1 MKYLDFLKSKMAIAT
16 DSGFDVLDKKINTA
30 LKPHQ
35 RDIVK
40 WAVKGGK
47 RAVFAKF
54 GLGKSVIQLEWCTQ
68 VIVHE
73 GGKALIIC
81 PLGVKQEFV
90 HDAVE
95 ILGYDAPTYV
105 KTMAE
110 VRTCSADIMITN
122 YERVRD
128 GDIDVKY
135 FTATSLDEAAVL
147 RSFGSKTYQEFLKKF
162 NGVPYKLVA
171 TATPDP
177 NKYKEL
183 IHYAG
188 YLEIMDTGQAL
199 TRFFQRDST
208 KANNLTLYPH
218 KEEEFWLWV
227 SSWAVFVSKSSDVN
241 PTYSDEGY
249 DLPELKINYHRL
261 AGKGLTM
268 QEVVEAAEA
277 MPMMAEH
284 TLVTV
289 EDMDLFRLD
298 EAQRGA
304 LVALLEDFPEY
315 CTLVFLYRQ
324 IPYKTD
330 AKLKKLT
337 AALAERAQVIEFAQ
351 QGQQK
356 LQKWV
361 RRRFAAAGK
370 DIDAGTVD
378 HLLFT
383 CGSLMTGL
391 VPEIAKIAAYARGPK
406 ITAADIDAVADPV
419 LDARV
424 FDMTDAVAARDYDKA
439 AECLA
444 ELLRM
449 QEEPIRIL
457 AALGKTL
464 RQLYTAR
471 LAIDGGKDVLWLK
484 DLWRMKSDYPAK
496 KLMQSARGVRRSW
509 CREAVKRCQ
518 TLDHRMKSERNM
530 DNEGELKLFLMELA
544 GVK

>member
-1 MKYLDFLKSKMAIAT
+1 MPPKAEKKNN
-16 DSGFDVLDKKINTA
+16 GFDRLRAD
-30 LKPHQ
+30 LKAQTPQ
-35 RDIVK
+35 NIYLFY
-40 WAVKGGK
+40 G
-47 RAVFAKF
+47 
-54 GLGKSVIQLEWCTQ
+54 E
-68 VIVHE
+68 E
-73 GGKALIIC
+73 
-81 PLGVKQEFV
+81 
-90 HDAVE
+90 
-95 ILGYDAPTYV
+95 TY
-105 KTMAE
+105 
-110 VRTCSADIMITN
+110 
-122 YERVRD
+122 
-128 GDIDVKY
+128 
-135 FTATSLDEAAVL
+135 L
-147 RSFGSKTYQEFLKKF
+147 RSY
-162 NGVPYKLVA
+162 
-171 TATPDP
+171 
-177 NKYKEL
+177 
-183 IHYAG
+183 
-188 YLEIMDTGQAL
+188 YLEELHRLLIPAG
-199 TRFFQRDST
+199 F
-208 KANNLTLYPH
+208 
-218 KEEEFWLWV
+218 EEF
-227 SSWAVFVSKSSDVN
+227 
-241 PTYSDEGY
+241 
-249 DLPELKINYHRL
+249 NYHRL
-261 AGKGLTM
+261 SGKGLTV
-268 QEVVEAAEA
+268 QELAEVTEA
-277 MPMMAEH
+277 MPMMAQH
-284 TLVTV
+284 TMVVVT
-289 EDMDLFRLD
+289 DLDIFRLD
-298 EAQRGA
+298 EQQRTA
-304 LVALLEDFPEY
+304 LMALLADFPEY

-337 AALAERAQVIEFAQ
+337 AALTERAQVIEFTQ

-370 DIDAGTVD
+370 EIDAVTVD

>member
-1 MKYLDFLKSKMAIAT
+1 MAKE
-16 DSGFDVLDKKINTA
+16 KKEKT
-30 LKPHQ
+30 P
-35 RDIVK
+35 
-40 WAVKGGK
+40 GY
-47 RAVFAKF
+47 
-54 GLGKSVIQLEWCTQ
+54 E
-68 VIVHE
+68 
-73 GGKALIIC
+73 
-81 PLGVKQEFV
+81 EF
-90 HDAVE
+90 HDALQSGAVRNVYIFHGE
-95 ILGYDAPTYV
+95 ETYLMQQAV
-105 KTMAE
+105 AE
-110 VRTCSADIMITN
+110 LQAR
-122 YERVRD
+122 
-128 GDIDVKY
+128 
-135 FTATSLDEAAVL
+135 L
-147 RSFGSKTYQEFLKKF
+147 
-162 NGVPYKLVA
+162 VP
-171 TATPDP
+171 
-177 NKYKEL
+177 
-183 IHYAG
+183 AG
-188 YLEIMDTGQAL
+188 
-199 TRFFQRDST
+199 F
-208 KANNLTLYPH
+208 
-218 KEEEFWLWV
+218 EEF
-227 SSWAVFVSKSSDVN
+227 
-241 PTYSDEGY
+241 
-249 DLPELKINYHRL
+249 NYHRL

-277 MPMMAEH
+277 MPMMVER

-289 EDMDLFRLD
+289 EDMDLFKLD

-391 VPEIAKIAAYARGPK
+391 VPEIAKIAAYARGAK
-406 ITAADIDAVADPV
+406 ITAADIAAVADPV

>member
-1 MKYLDFLKSKMAIAT
+1 MPPKAEKKNN
-16 DSGFDVLDKKINTA
+16 GFDRLRAD
-30 LKPHQ
+30 LKAQTPQ
-35 RDIVK
+35 NVYLFY
-40 WAVKGGK
+40 G
-47 RAVFAKF
+47 
-54 GLGKSVIQLEWCTQ
+54 E
-68 VIVHE
+68 E
-73 GGKALIIC
+73 
-81 PLGVKQEFV
+81 
-90 HDAVE
+90 
-95 ILGYDAPTYV
+95 TY
-105 KTMAE
+105 
-110 VRTCSADIMITN
+110 
-122 YERVRD
+122 
-128 GDIDVKY
+128 
-135 FTATSLDEAAVL
+135 L
-147 RSFGSKTYQEFLKKF
+147 RSY
-162 NGVPYKLVA
+162 
-171 TATPDP
+171 
-177 NKYKEL
+177 
-183 IHYAG
+183 
-188 YLEIMDTGQAL
+188 YLEELHRLLIPAG
-199 TRFFQRDST
+199 F
-208 KANNLTLYPH
+208 
-218 KEEEFWLWV
+218 EEF
-227 SSWAVFVSKSSDVN
+227 
-241 PTYSDEGY
+241 
-249 DLPELKINYHRL
+249 NYHRL
-261 AGKGLTM
+261 SGKGLTV
-268 QEVVEAAEA
+268 QELTEVTEA
-277 MPMMAEH
+277 MPMMAQH
-284 TLVTV
+284 TMVVVT
-289 EDMDLFRLD
+289 DLDIFRLD
-298 EAQRGA
+298 EQQRTA
-304 LVALLEDFPEY
+304 LMALLADFPEY

-370 DIDAGTVD
+370 EIDAVTVD

-391 VPEIAKIAAYARGPK
+391 VPEIAKIAAYARGAK
-406 ITAADIDAVADPV
+406 ITAADIAAVADPV

-530 DNEGELKLFLMELA
+530 DSEGELKLFLMELA

>member
-1 MKYLDFLKSKMAIAT
+1 MQQAVAELQARLVPA
-16 DSGFDVLDKKINTA
+16 GF
-30 LKPHQ
+30 
-35 RDIVK
+35 
-40 WAVKGGK
+40 
-47 RAVFAKF
+47 
-54 GLGKSVIQLEWCTQ
+54 
-68 VIVHE
+68 
-73 GGKALIIC
+73 
-81 PLGVKQEFV
+81 
-90 HDAVE
+90 
-95 ILGYDAPTYV
+95 
-105 KTMAE
+105 
-110 VRTCSADIMITN
+110 
-122 YERVRD
+122 
-128 GDIDVKY
+128 
-135 FTATSLDEAAVL
+135 
-147 RSFGSKTYQEFLKKF
+147 
-162 NGVPYKLVA
+162 
-171 TATPDP
+171 
-177 NKYKEL
+177 
-183 IHYAG
+183 
-188 YLEIMDTGQAL
+188 
-199 TRFFQRDST
+199 
-208 KANNLTLYPH
+208 
-218 KEEEFWLWV
+218 EEF
-227 SSWAVFVSKSSDVN
+227 
-241 PTYSDEGY
+241 
-249 DLPELKINYHRL
+249 NYHRL

-277 MPMMAEH
+277 MPMMAER

-330 AKLKKLT
+330 VKLKKLT

-356 LQKWV
+356 LQRWV

-391 VPEIAKIAAYARGPK
+391 VPEIAKIAAYARGAK
-406 ITAADIDAVADPV
+406 IT
-419 LDARV
+419 
-424 FDMTDAVAARDYDKA
+424 AVAARDYDKA

>member
-1 MKYLDFLKSKMAIAT
+1 MS
-16 DSGFDVLDKKINTA
+16 
-30 LKPHQ
+30 
-35 RDIVK
+35 
-40 WAVKGGK
+40 
-47 RAVFAKF
+47 
-54 GLGKSVIQLEWCTQ
+54 
-68 VIVHE
+68 
-73 GGKALIIC
+73 
-81 PLGVKQEFV
+81 
-90 HDAVE
+90 
-95 ILGYDAPTYV
+95 
-105 KTMAE
+105 
-110 VRTCSADIMITN
+110 
-122 YERVRD
+122 
-128 GDIDVKY
+128 
-135 FTATSLDEAAVL
+135 
-147 RSFGSKTYQEFLKKF
+147 
-162 NGVPYKLVA
+162 
-171 TATPDP
+171 
-177 NKYKEL
+177 
-183 IHYAG
+183 
-188 YLEIMDTGQAL
+188 
-199 TRFFQRDST
+199 
-208 KANNLTLYPH
+208 LTLYPLGDYIQLLQRKNLQLEFSGAPLTREVSLVSCDSRQVVPGTLFICKGAH
-218 KEEEFWLWV
+218 FKVEFLQSAKEQGAFAYLSEKRYDQVDLPCILV
-227 SSWAVFVSKSSDVN
+227 SDV
-241 PTYSDEGY
+241 
-249 DLPELKINYHRL
+249 RL
-261 AGKGLTM
+261 AM
-268 QEVVEAAEA
+268 
-277 MPMMAEH
+277 
-284 TLVTV
+284 
-289 EDMDLFRLD
+289 
-298 EAQRGA
+298 
-304 LVALLEDFPEY
+304 ALLADFPEY

-530 DNEGELKLFLMELA
+530 DSEGELKLFLMELA

>member
-1 MKYLDFLKSKMAIAT
+1 MAKE
-16 DSGFDVLDKKINTA
+16 KKEKT
-30 LKPHQ
+30 P
-35 RDIVK
+35 
-40 WAVKGGK
+40 GY
-47 RAVFAKF
+47 
-54 GLGKSVIQLEWCTQ
+54 E
-68 VIVHE
+68 
-73 GGKALIIC
+73 
-81 PLGVKQEFV
+81 EF
-90 HDAVE
+90 HDALQSGAVGNVYIFHGE
-95 ILGYDAPTYV
+95 ETYLMQQAV
-105 KTMAE
+105 AE
-110 VRTCSADIMITN
+110 LQAR
-122 YERVRD
+122 
-128 GDIDVKY
+128 
-135 FTATSLDEAAVL
+135 L
-147 RSFGSKTYQEFLKKF
+147 
-162 NGVPYKLVA
+162 VP
-171 TATPDP
+171 
-177 NKYKEL
+177 
-183 IHYAG
+183 AG
-188 YLEIMDTGQAL
+188 
-199 TRFFQRDST
+199 F
-208 KANNLTLYPH
+208 
-218 KEEEFWLWV
+218 EEF
-227 SSWAVFVSKSSDVN
+227 
-241 PTYSDEGY
+241 
-249 DLPELKINYHRL
+249 NYHRL

-277 MPMMAEH
+277 MPMMAER

-337 AALAERAQVIEFAQ
+337 AALTERAQVIEFAQ

-484 DLWRMKSDYPAK
+484 DLWRMKFDYPAK

-509 CREAVKRCQ
+509 CREAVTRCQ

-530 DNEGELKLFLMELA
+530 DSEGELKLFLMELA